1 MPYYIKFNYRY
12 AHVFLK
18 DYGISMGEIYVV
30 FSLNSQPIFSGECYI
45 NGQVINGIYLKQNQ
59 NLKI

>member
-1 MPYYIKFNYRY
+1 
-12 AHVFLK
+12 
-18 DYGISMGEIYVV
+18 MGEIYVV